1 MLFDEMRERG
11 GAVDKVAYT
20 NAVRAAGH
28 VSSSS
33 ARVTQLLHDAL
44 AELGSTRATQVFNAA
59 LANLKFL
66 DRSVTVSAAEEQT
79 VLDHARELVEWMVR
93 SKMAISSQTMVC
105 SFIFRFC
112 NDDFLVTSNFTL
124 LLGRTHIWASCALT
138 VTSERWRTHSQCGSS
153 LMSRLPTSRSIY

>member
-28 VSSSS
+28 ASS

-44 AELGSTRATQVFNAA
+44 AELGPTRATQVFNAA

-66 DRSVTVSAAEEQT
+66 DRSVTVSATEEQT

-112 NDDFLVTSNFTL
+112 NS
-124 LLGRTHIWASCALT
+124 
-138 VTSERWRTHSQCGSS
+138 
-153 LMSRLPTSRSIY
+153 